1 MCLSSHS
8 GLCLPLCLS
17 FLTLKSAH
25 PPGQALRPVLCGH
38 VKWAV
43 TEMVVSWMEL
53 TVAVSGMPWVCQCSD
68 TLTPHKGVLQE
79 EGREVLCGSWKRGI
93 KIPLLSVLTSRKKG
107 PEAAQPAERCC
118 LATRET
124 LLQTHQIPD
133 SSALIWEKQSPD
145 LISSLPLSFPLPPPP
160 LDSGV
165 KAQRKLAELGAP
177 DVFVI

>member
-38 VKWAV
+38 FKWAV

-145 LISSLPLSFPLPPPP
+145 LISSLPLSFPLLSPLP

-165 KAQRKLAELGAP
+165 KA
-177 DVFVI
+177 